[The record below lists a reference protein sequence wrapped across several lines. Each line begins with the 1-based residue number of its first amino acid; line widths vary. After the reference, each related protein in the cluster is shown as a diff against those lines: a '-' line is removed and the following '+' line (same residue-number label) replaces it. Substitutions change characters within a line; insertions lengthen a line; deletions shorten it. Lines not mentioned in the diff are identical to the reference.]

1 MKKERFL
8 ISLFNK
14 NGIKVNTYVANTIE
28 DAECF
33 AIANVKAGK
42 DNIAKQTSINEA
54 AVYGY
59 FQGRLIM
66 YSKFKKEEN
75 L

>member
-1 MKKERFL
+1 MIKEKFFV
-8 ISLFNK
+8 SLFNEK
-14 NGIKVNTYVANTIE
+14 GVKVNTFVANTLG

-33 AIANVKAGK
+33 AITQIKASK
-42 DNIAKQTSINEA
+42 DNISKQTSISEA
-54 AVYGY
+54 EVYGY